1 MGLEALDSLE
11 QNLQELLVRYKAL
24 QAENAA
30 LQARVEGLS
39 QDLMESHAE
48 QKALQ
53 TECNRLRLANSLAGS
68 AETRTEAYQRL
79 TQMIAQVDK
88 AIELMRNS

>member
-1 MGLEALDSLE
+1 MGLESLDSLE
-11 QNLQELLVRYKAL
+11 QNVQALLVRYKAL
-24 QAENAA
+24 QEENAA
-30 LQARVEGLS
+30 LRTKVEGLS
-39 QDLMESHAE
+39 QDLIESHAE